1 MIYIGIDLHARHFSM
16 AVLNQD
22 DNIIFEETLPTSCRN
37 LRAAIGAFSETKS
50 VVFEESTL
58 AAWAY
63 RVLQPCAEKVVVA
76 DPLHNH
82 WIAGDEKSNDITAAR
97 KLAQLL
103 RAGLIHPV
111 HHSTQQQLFKE
122 LVLSYHDTS
131 GEVVRFKNKLKA
143 KFRQHGVHCT
153 GYSVYGSGRD
163 EWLGRLPA
171 GGARQQVQML
181 WESIDHFS
189 GQKQRLRQQIS
200 RRAQNLPV
208 IAAFQHVPGIG
219 LIRAATFFAIIDTPH
234 RFANKR
240 KVWPYCGLGVAG
252 RQFDQ
257 MIGPK
262 HLTRSGNRRLKDLAK
277 GAAISAI
284 GMGENQYA
292 RQYRRLLTEGIKA
305 ENARLTVARAIVS
318 TLYAMWRDGT
328 AYQPRTQ
335 PSAN

>member
-22 DNIIFEETLPTSCRN
+22 DGIMFEETLPTSCQN
-37 LRAAIGAFSETKS
+37 LKAAIGAFSETKS

-63 RVLQPCAEKVVVA
+63 RVLQPYAEKVVVA

-97 KLAQLL
+97 KLAQSL

-111 HHSTQQQLFKE
+111 QHSTQQRQLFKE

-153 GYSVYGSGRD
+153 GPSVYGSGRD

-181 WESIDHFS
+181 
-189 GQKQRLRQQIS
+189 
-200 RRAQNLPV
+200 
-208 IAAFQHVPGIG
+208 
-219 LIRAATFFAIIDTPH
+219 
-234 RFANKR
+234 
-240 KVWPYCGLGVAG
+240 
-252 RQFDQ
+252 
-257 MIGPK
+257 
-262 HLTRSGNRRLKDLAK
+262 
-277 GAAISAI
+277 
-284 GMGENQYA
+284 
-292 RQYRRLLTEGIKA
+292 
-305 ENARLTVARAIVS
+305 
-318 TLYAMWRDGT
+318 
-328 AYQPRTQ
+328 
-335 PSAN
+335 

>member
-1 MIYIGIDLHARHFSM
+1 MS
-16 AVLNQD
+16 
-22 DNIIFEETLPTSCRN
+22 
-37 LRAAIGAFSETKS
+37 AFAEGKS

-76 DPLHNH
+76 DHLHNH
-82 WIAGDEKSNDITAAR
+82 WIAGDEKSNDITASR

-111 HHSTQQQLFKE
+111 HHSSQQRQLFKE
-122 LVLSYHDTS
+122 LVVSYHDTT
-131 GEVVRFKNKLKA
+131 GEVVRFKNKRKA
-143 KFRQHGVHCT
+143 KFRQQGVHCT
-153 GYSVYGSGRD
+153 GSSVYGSGRD
-163 EWLGRLPA
+163 EWLGRLQA
-171 GGARQQVQML
+171 GGARLQVKML

-189 GQKQRLRQQIS
+189 GQKQRLRQQIG
-200 RRAQNLPV
+200 RHAQNSPV

-240 KVWPYCGLGVAG
+240 KVWSYCGLGVVG
-252 RQFDQ
+252 RQSDQ

-284 GMGENQYA
+284 RTEHNQYA
-292 RQYRRLLTEGIKA
+292 RQYRRLLTKGIKA

-335 PSAN
+335 PSANSGGNSLANCDTPNQIVADRYKLQ

>member
-1 MIYIGIDLHARHFSM
+1 MD
-16 AVLNQD
+16 QD
-22 DNIIFEETLPTSCRN
+22 NSIVFEQTLATSCQN
-37 LRAAIGAFSETKS
+37 LKAAIGAFIETKS

-111 HHSTQQQLFKE
+111 HHSTQQRQLFKE
-122 LVLSYHDTS
+122 LVLSSHDTS

-143 KFRQHGVHCT
+143 KFRQHGVQCT
-153 GYSVYGSGRD
+153 GPSVYGSGRD
-163 EWLGRLPA
+163 EWLGRVPV
-171 GGARQQVQML
+171 GGARLQVQML
-181 WESIDHFS
+181 AESIDHFS
-189 GQKQRLRQQIS
+189 EQKSRLRQQIG
-200 RRAQNLPV
+200 RQARNFPV
-208 IAAFQHVPGIG
+208 IAGFQHVPGIG

-240 KVWPYCGLGVAG
+240 KVWSYCGLGVVG
-252 RQFDQ
+252 RQSDQ

-292 RQYRRLLTEGIKA
+292 RQYRRLLTKGIKV

-335 PSAN
+335 PLAN

>member
-22 DNIIFEETLPTSCRN
+22 DSIIFEETLPTSSQN
-37 LRAAIGAFSETKS
+37 LKAAVGAFGETKT
-50 VVFEESTL
+50 VVFEESTI

-63 RVLQPCAEKVVVA
+63 RVLARCADEVVVA

-103 RAGLIHPV
+103 RAGLIRPV
-111 HHSTQQQLFKE
+111 HHTTQQRQLFKE

-143 KFRQHGVHCT
+143 KFRQHGVQCT
-153 GYSVYGSGRD
+153 GSSVYGSGRD

-171 GGARQQVQML
+171 RGARLQVQML
-181 WESIDHFS
+181 GESIDHFS
-189 GQKQRLRQQIS
+189 EQKCGLRQQIG
-200 RRAQNLPV
+200 RHAQNSPV

-240 KVWPYCGLGVAG
+240 KVWSYCGLGVVG
-252 RQFDQ
+252 RQSDQ

-292 RQYRRLLTEGIKA
+292 RQYRRLLTKGIKA

-318 TLYAMWRDGT
+318 TLYAMWRDDT
-328 AYQPRTQ
+328 TYQPRT
-335 PSAN
+335 

>member
-1 MIYIGIDLHARHFSM
+1 MIHIGIDLHARHFSM
-16 AVLNQD
+16 AVLDQD
-22 DNIIFEETLPTSCRN
+22 NRIIFEETLPTSCQN
-37 LRAAIGAFSETKS
+37 LKAAIGAFGETKT

-63 RVLQPCAEKVVVA
+63 RVLARCADEVVVA

-82 WIAGDEKSNDITAAR
+82 WIAGDEKSNDITASR

-111 HHSTQQQLFKE
+111 HHSSQQRQLFKE

-143 KFRQHGVHCT
+143 KFRQHGVHCA
-153 GYSVYGSGRD
+153 GSSVYGSGRD
-163 EWLGRLPA
+163 EWWGRLPA
-171 GGARQQVQML
+171 GGARLQVKML

-200 RRAQNLPV
+200 TASQNFPV

-219 LIRAATFFAIIDTPH
+219 LIRAATFFTIIDTPH
-234 RFANKR
+234 RFADKR
-240 KVWPYCGLGVAG
+240 KVWSYCGLGVVG
-252 RQFDQ
+252 RQSDQ

-262 HLTRSGNRRLKDLAK
+262 HLTRTGNRSLKDLAK

-284 GMGENQYA
+284 RTEQNQYA
-292 RQYRRLLTEGIKA
+292 RQYRRLLAKGTA
-305 ENARLTVARAIVS
+305 PQNARLTVARAIVA

-328 AYQPRTQ
+328 AYQART
-335 PSAN
+335 